1 MHLRI
6 LRAPTPQPEA
16 VHAGRSVLG
25 SDHARSRRRRIQSFF
40 QFGVRDI
47 LWLVLVVCLAVPA
60 WRGARVIAA
69 INRASVTARGPVAY
83 WNPIAL
89 QYEYGFFLRLPY
101 EDAAILFPR
110 DEDYQ

>member
-6 LRAPTPQPEA
+6 LRAPTPQPDA

-25 SDHARSRRRRIQSFF
+25 SDHARSRRRRVQSFF

-60 WRGARVIAA
+60 WRGARIE
-69 INRASVTARGPVAY
+69 RALDRAERVVNNGVQY
-83 WNPIAL
+83 YNPLTKQI
-89 QYEYGFFLRLPY
+89 EYGFFIRLHAP
-101 EDAAILFPR
+101 DAATLFPR
-110 DEDYQ
+110 DEGYQ